1 MCYNPYFFQDFIF
14 WNTAVFVAFDAV
26 EIRQIQKGLDSDTTK
41 NKRNLLTLII
51 RYGGAIIYKK
61 IARL

>member
-1 MCYNPYFFQDFIF
+1 MCYNPNFFQDFIF
-14 WNTAVFVAFDAV
+14 WNTAVFAASDAV